1 MSYIFK
7 IKLRG
12 VSKPTVWRR
21 VSVPESYTFAEFHI
35 IIQAAFGWENSH
47 LYEFVDTLFRPAYRI
62 VESSHFEFCGERD
75 VLNADE
81 TLISDYF
88 KSVGDKCVYTYD
100 FGDGW
105 EHDVLLEKIE
115 NDGIC
120 DPSCIAGKGLCPP
133 ENCGGV
139 YGYERLKELAK
150 ADCLSPEDEE
160 LFEWYGFDYDCFDPE
175 YFDLDEAK
183 FAVSNWDMLGSRPS
197 GDGGE
202 QSEDDIQK
210 LVDAA
215 AEILMSGS
223 VCYVDYLNNICQTGK
238 FKNMGPYCARL
249 NPPTKK
255 QYVAFL
261 KTVIQCIP
269 KEESKLRASLAL
281 SLNSPN
287 PYKSFDEILSVTPY
301 AADWND
307 DKYQFHAER
316 VSSKALEV
324 ISKSFESLL

>member
-21 VSVPESYTFAEFHI
+21 VSVPESYAFTEFHL
-35 IIQAAFGWENSH
+35 IIQAAFGWKNCH
-47 LYEFVDTLFRPAYRI
+47 LYEFVDTLFRPTYRI
-62 VESSHFEFCGERD
+62 VESSHFEFCDERD

-81 TLISDYF
+81 TAISDYF

-100 FGDGW
+100 FGDCW
-105 EHDVLLEKIE
+105 ELDVLWEKIE

-120 DPSCIAGKGLCPP
+120 DPFCITGKGLCPP

-150 ADCLSPEDEE
+150 ADSFSPEDEE

-183 FAVSNWDMLGSRPS
+183 FAVSNWDMLGSCPK

-202 QSEDDIQK
+202 SSEDDIQE

-223 VCYVDYLNNICQTGK
+223 VCYVDYLNNICQTSK

-255 QYVAFL
+255 QYIAFL

-269 KEESKLRASLAL
+269 KQESKLGASLAL
-281 SLNSPN
+281 ALTSPN

-301 AADWND
+301 VVDWNN
-307 DKYQFHAER
+307 DKYQFHTER
-316 VSSKALEV
+316 VSSKALEI

>member
-21 VSVPESYTFAEFHI
+21 VSVPESYTFTEFHL
-35 IIQAAFGWENSH
+35 IIQAAFGWKNCH
-47 LYEFVDTLFRPAYRI
+47 LYEFVDTLFRPTYRI
-62 VESSHFEFCGERD
+62 VESSHFEFCDERD

-81 TLISDYF
+81 TAISDYF

-100 FGDGW
+100 FGDCW
-105 EHDVLLEKIE
+105 ELDVLLEKIE

-120 DPSCIAGKGLCPP
+120 DPFCITGKGLCPP

-150 ADCLSPEDEE
+150 ADSFSPEDEE

-183 FAVSNWDMLGSRPS
+183 FAVSNWDMLGSCPK
-197 GDGGE
+197 GDGGDS
-202 QSEDDIQK
+202 SEDDIQE

-223 VCYVDYLNNICQTGK
+223 VCYVDYLNNICQTSK

-255 QYVAFL
+255 QYIAFL

-269 KEESKLRASLAL
+269 KQESKLRASLAL
-281 SLNSPN
+281 ALNSPN

-301 AADWND
+301 VVDWNN
-307 DKYQFHAER
+307 DKYQFHTER

-324 ISKSFESLL
+324 IPKSFESLL

>member
-223 VCYVDYLNNICQTGK
+223 VCYVDYLNNICQTAK

>member
-21 VSVPESYTFAEFHI
+21 VSVPESYTFAEFHL
-35 IIQAAFGWENSH
+35 IIQTAFGWENCH
-47 LYEFVDTLFRPAYRI
+47 LYEFVDTLFRPTYRI
-62 VESSHFEFCGERD
+62 AESSHFEFCGERD

-81 TLISDYF
+81 TAISDYF

-115 NDGIC
+115 DDGIC

-139 YGYERLKELAK
+139 YGYERLKELAE
-150 ADCLSPEDEE
+150 AESLSPEDEE
-160 LFEWYGFDYDCFDPE
+160 LFEWYGFDHDCFDPE

-183 FAVSNWDMLGSRPS
+183 FAVSNRDMLGSCPK
-197 GDGGE
+197 GDE
-202 QSEDDIQK
+202 EESSEDDIQK

-223 VCYVDYLNNICQTGK
+223 VCYVDYRNNICQTGK
-238 FKNMGPYCARL
+238 FENMGAYCARL
-249 NPPTKK
+249 TPPTKK
-255 QYVAFL
+255 QYLAFL

-281 SLNSPN
+281 ALNSPD

-301 AADWND
+301 VTDWNN

>member
-21 VSVPESYTFAEFHI
+21 VSVPESYTFAEFHL
-35 IIQAAFGWENSH
+35 IIQTAFGWENCH
-47 LYEFVDTLFRPAYRI
+47 LYEFVDTLFRPTYRI
-62 VESSHFEFCGERD
+62 AESSHFEFCGERD

-81 TLISDYF
+81 TAISDYF

-115 NDGIC
+115 DDGIC

-139 YGYERLKELAK
+139 YGYERLKELAE
-150 ADCLSPEDEE
+150 AESLSPEDEE
-160 LFEWYGFDYDCFDPE
+160 LFEWYGFDHDCFDPE

-183 FAVSNWDMLGSRPS
+183 FAVSNRDMLGSCPK
-197 GDGGE
+197 GDE
-202 QSEDDIQK
+202 EESSEDDIQK

-223 VCYVDYLNNICQTGK
+223 VCYVDYQNNICQTGK
-238 FKNMGPYCARL
+238 FENMGAYCARL
-249 NPPTKK
+249 TPPTKK
-255 QYVAFL
+255 QYLAFL

-269 KEESKLRASLAL
+269 KEESKLRTSLAL
-281 SLNSPN
+281 ALNSPD

-301 AADWND
+301 VTDWNN